1 MATETKQIL
10 EEIKSIKLELNFIK
24 ENMPERS
31 MFLNTKEIKLLEE
44 SYKNE
49 KNGKLVS
56 SKDLKKQLG
65 I

>member
-56 SKDLKKQLG
+56 SKDLKKRPG